1 MGLLFRNRHFKTV
14 LLIHATLHRNKSS
27 ANKEYR
33 EIELRIIKDIFKMKN
48 HIITYNHFPFILICF
63 NLFML
68 PRKHHTILF
77 ISLFSLNMCI
87 SVNYSCMY
95 KISELKCWSDARTEQ
110 SFIKKKKNCLVLLSV
125 NFLWKAMV
133 FFFSFPV
140 HSLFSILTE

>member
-110 SFIKKKKNCLVLLSV
+110 SFVKKKKKNCLVLLSV
-125 NFLWKAMV
+125 NFLWKAML
-133 FFFSFPV
+133 FFFFFFQCIHYSAY
-140 HSLFSILTE
+140 

>member
-110 SFIKKKKNCLVLLSV
+110 SFIKKKKKLPCFTVCKFSLESYG
-125 NFLWKAMV
+125 
-133 FFFSFPV
+133 FFFFFPV